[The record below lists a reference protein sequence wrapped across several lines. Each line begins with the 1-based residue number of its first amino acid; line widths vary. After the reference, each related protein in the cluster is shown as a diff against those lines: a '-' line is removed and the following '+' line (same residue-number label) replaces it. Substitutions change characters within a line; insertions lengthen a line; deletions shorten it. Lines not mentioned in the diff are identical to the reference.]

1 MKTMPETGIP
11 ETARVV
17 VIGGGIIGCSV
28 AYHLAE
34 MGCNDVV
41 LLERDQLT
49 SGTTWHAAGL
59 MTTYGSGSETIL
71 GIRRHSMELYKR
83 LEEETGLE
91 TGFKPVGFIEV
102 AADEDRLEEYRRITA
117 FNRLHGNDIQ
127 ELSPSEVK
135 NLFPY
140 AEVDDICAGFYAEHD
155 GRINPVDVTMALAKG
170 ARMRGV
176 KIFQNTPVRGVLTRN
191 GTVTGVRTDRGE
203 IRSEFVVNCAGMWA
217 RQLGEQS
224 GVVIPNQ
231 AAEHYYLITEKIDGM
246 PADLPVLEDPSVH
259 AYYREETGGM
269 MIGLFE
275 PECAPW
281 KIEGIPDDFSFGELP
296 PDWDRLT
303 PFLEKAM
310 ARVPI
315 AMESGIRTFF
325 CGPES
330 FTPDLAPV
338 IGEAPELR
346 HYFVAAGLNSVG
358 IITGGGYGRVV
369 AHWILNGR
377 PDVDVTGFN
386 IDRFHAYQC
395 NPEYRRQRALES
407 LGLVYACHYP
417 DRSPKTARAARLS
430 PFHQRLQ
437 AQRAHFR
444 DVSGWES
451 PGWYAP
457 RGHEPEA
464 DRLTWGRP
472 NWFPWWEAEHHACRE
487 SVVAM
492 DMSFMGKF
500 LVQGRDAGAL
510 LNYLSANDVN
520 GQSERITYTQW
531 LNEGGTLEADLTMIK
546 IDPETFMVV
555 TSDVAHR
562 HTETWM
568 KRHITADMNV
578 FVTDVTSGYGQLNI
592 QGPKSRELLQSIT
605 GADLSNEAFPFRT
618 AREIDIGLA
627 RVLCVRITYVGELG
641 YELNIPSEQAIHVYD
656 RVVEAGA
663 SFGLRHAGLKAL
675 ASLRLEK
682 GYRDYGHD
690 IDNMDDPYSTGLG
703 FAVRLDKEG
712 DFIGK
717 QACIERKANPDFTHR
732 LVQVLLKDP
741 EPQLFHSEI
750 VLRNGVAV
758 GEVRAASYGHTLG
771 GAVGLA
777 MIKGDPVDSAYLAEG
792 KWEIDIAGRVYPAE
806 VSLRPLYDPG
816 MKKIR
821 V

>member
-1 MKTMPETGIP
+1 
-11 ETARVV
+11 

-59 MTTYGSGSETIL
+59 MTTYGSGSETTL
-71 GIRRHSMELYKR
+71 GIRKHSMELYKR
-83 LEEETGLE
+83 LEKETGQE

-135 NLFPY
+135 ELFPY
-140 AEVDDICAGFYAEHD
+140 ARVDDLRAGFYAEND

-170 ARMRGV
+170 ARMKGA
-176 KIFQNTPVRGVLTRN
+176 IILQNTPAQGVLTRN
-191 GTVTGVRTDRGE
+191 GTVTGVRTAKGE

-217 RQLGEQS
+217 RQLGEMS
-224 GVVIPNQ
+224 GVTIPNQ
-231 AAEHYYLITEKIDGM
+231 AAEHYYLITGKIDGIS
-246 PADLPVLEDPSVH
+246 ADLPILEDPSVH
-259 AYYREETGGM
+259 AYYREETGGLM
-269 MIGLFE
+269 VGLFE

-281 KIEGIPDDFSFGELP
+281 RVDAIPEDFSFGELP

-310 ARVPI
+310 ERVPI
-315 AMESGIRTFF
+315 SMEAGIRKFF

-330 FTPDLAPV
+330 FTPDLAPI
-338 IGEAPELR
+338 IGQAPELR
-346 HYFVAAGLNSVG
+346 NYFVAAGLNSVG
-358 IITGGGYGRVV
+358 IITGGGVGRVV

-386 IDRFHAYQC
+386 IDRFQKYQC
-395 NPEYRRQRALES
+395 NPEYRAQRALES

-417 DRSPKTARAARLS
+417 DRSPVTARGARKS
-430 PFHQRLQ
+430 PFHDRL
-437 AQRAHFR
+437 AAMGACFR
-444 DVSGWES
+444 DVSGWEC

-457 RGHEPEA
+457 EGQEPVA

-472 NWFPWWEAEHHACRE
+472 NWFPWWEEEHRACRE
-487 SVVAM
+487 DVILM

-500 LVQGRDAGAL
+500 LVQGRDAGVF
-510 LNYLSANDVN
+510 LNYISANEVDAES
-520 GQSERITYTQW
+520 GKITYTQW
-531 LNEGGTLEADLTMIK
+531 LNDAGTLEADLTVIK
-546 IDPETFMVV
+546 LEDEKFMVV

-568 KRHITADMNV
+568 MRHIGDDQNV

-592 QGPKSRELLQSIT
+592 QGPKSRDLLQSIT
-605 GADLSNEAFPFRT
+605 SADLSNEAFPFRT
-618 AREIDIGLA
+618 VREIDIGLA
-627 RVLCVRITYVGELG
+627 RVMCVRITYAGELG
-641 YELNIPSEQAIHVYD
+641 YELNIPSEQAVHVYD
-656 RVVEAGA
+656 RIVGAGDE
-663 SFGLRHAGLKAL
+663 FGLRHAGLKSL

-703 FAVRLDKEG
+703 FAVRLEKAG

-717 QACIERKANPDFTHR
+717 QACIERKANTAYTHR
-732 LVQVLLKDP
+732 LIQILLKDP
-741 EPQLFHSEI
+741 EPQMFHAEI

-758 GEVRAASYGHTLG
+758 GDVRAGSYGHTLG

-777 MIKGDPVDSAYLAEG
+777 MIEGDSVDSAYLEEG
-792 KWEIDIAGRVYPAE
+792 TWEVDIAGNIYPAE
-806 VSLRPLYDPG
+806 VSLKPMYDPG
-816 MKKIR
+816 MAR
-821 V
+821 VKA

>member
-1 MKTMPETGIP
+1 MSENAIP
-11 ETARVV
+11 EYARVV
-17 VIGGGIIGCSV
+17 IIGGGIIGCSV
-28 AYHLAE
+28 AYHLAD
-34 MGCNDVV
+34 MGCKEVV

-83 LEEETGLE
+83 LEEETGQQ

-102 AADEDRLEEYRRITA
+102 AAGEDRLEEYRRITN

-127 ELSPSEVK
+127 ELSPAEVK
-135 NLFPY
+135 ELFPF
-140 AEVDDICAGFYAEHD
+140 AEIDDISAGFYAEND

-170 ARMRGV
+170 ARMKGA
-176 KIFQNTPVRGVLTRN
+176 KIFQNTPVRGVLTHN
-191 GTVTGVRTDRGE
+191 GTVTGVRTDKGE

-231 AAEHYYLITEKIDGM
+231 AAEHYYLITDNIDGVS
-246 PADLPVLEDPSVH
+246 ADLPVLEDPSVH
-259 AYYREETGGM
+259 AYYREETGGLM
-269 MIGLFE
+269 VGLFE
-275 PECAPW
+275 PKCAPW
-281 KIEGIPDDFSFGELP
+281 KVGGIPDDFSFGELP

-303 PFLEKAM
+303 PFLESAM
-310 ARVPI
+310 ARVPVT
-315 AMESGIRTFF
+315 MEAGIRKFF

-346 HYFVAAGLNSVG
+346 NYFVAAGLNSVG

-369 AHWILNGR
+369 AHWILHGR

-386 IDRFHAYQC
+386 IDRFHRYQC

-417 DRSPKTARAARLS
+417 DRSPKTARGARQS
-430 PFHQRLQ
+430 PFHERLA

-444 DVSGWES
+444 DVSGWEC

-457 RGHEPEA
+457 EGHEPVA
-464 DRLTWGRP
+464 DRLTWGRA

-487 SVVAM
+487 GVVAM

-500 LVQGRDAGAL
+500 LVQGRDAGTF
-510 LNYLSANDVN
+510 LNYISANEVN
-520 GQSERITYTQW
+520 GDSEKITYTQW
-531 LNEGGTLEADLTMIK
+531 LNEAGTLEADLTVIK
-546 IDPETFMVV
+546 LDDVTFMVV

-568 KRHITADMNV
+568 RRHIRDDEHV
-578 FVTDVTSGYGQLNI
+578 FITDVTSSYGQLNI
-592 QGPKSRELLQSIT
+592 QGPKSRDLLQTIT
-605 GADLSNEAFPFRT
+605 SADLSNEAFPFRT

-627 RVLCVRITYVGELG
+627 RVMCVRITYVGELG
-641 YELNIPSEQAIHVYD
+641 YELNIPSEQALHVYD
-656 RVVEAGA
+656 RIVEAGKE
-663 SFGLRHAGLKAL
+663 FGLKHAGLKSL

-703 FAVRLDKEG
+703 FAVRLDKER

-717 QACIERKANPDFTHR
+717 QACVERKANPDFKHR
-732 LVQVLLKDP
+732 LVQIFLKDP
-741 EPQLFHSEI
+741 EPQLIHAEI
-750 VLRNGVAV
+750 VLRNGVPV
-758 GEVRAASYGHTLG
+758 GEVRAGSYGHTLG

-777 MIKGDPVDSAYLAEG
+777 MVEGDPVDAAYLEEG
-792 KWEIDIAGRVYPAE
+792 KWEVDIAGRIYPAE
-806 VSLRPLYDPG
+806 VSLKPLYDPG

>member
-1 MKTMPETGIP
+1 MQNTGIP
-11 ETARVV
+11 EHARVV
-17 VIGGGIIGCSV
+17 IIGGGIIGCSV
-28 AYHLAE
+28 AYHLAD
-34 MGCNDVV
+34 MGCTDVV

-71 GIRRHSMELYKR
+71 GIRKHSMELYKR
-83 LEEETGLE
+83 LEAETGQE

-102 AADEDRLEEYRRITA
+102 AAGKDRLEEYRRITA
-117 FNRLHGNDIQ
+117 FNRLHGNDIH

-135 NLFPY
+135 ELFPL
-140 AEVDDICAGFYAEHD
+140 ADVDDLDAGFYAEHD

-170 ARMRGV
+170 ARLKGAT
-176 KIFQNTPVRGVLTRN
+176 IIQNTPVRGVLTRN

-217 RQLGEQS
+217 RQLGEQC
-224 GVVIPNQ
+224 GVTIPNQ
-231 AAEHYYLITEKIDGM
+231 AAEHYYLITEDIAGVT
-246 PADLPVLEDPSVH
+246 ADLPILEDPSVH
-259 AYYREETGGM
+259 AYYREETGGL

-281 KIEGIPDDFSFGELP
+281 RIDGIPDDFSFGELP

-310 ARVPI
+310 ERVPI
-315 AMESGIRTFF
+315 TLEVGIRKFF

-346 HYFVAAGLNSVG
+346 NYFVAAGLNSVG

-369 AHWILNGR
+369 ADWILNGR

-386 IDRFHAYQC
+386 IDRFQRYQC

-417 DRSPKTARAARLS
+417 DRQPKTARGARKS
-430 PFHQRLQ
+430 PFHDQLVE
-437 AQRAHFR
+437 AGAHFR

-451 PGWYAP
+451 PGWFAP
-457 RGHEPEA
+457 EGHQPVA
-464 DRLTWGRP
+464 DHLTWGRP
-472 NWFPWWEAEHHACRE
+472 NWFPWWEEEHRACRE
-487 SVVAM
+487 DVILM

-500 LVQGRDAGAL
+500 LVQGRDAGVF
-510 LNYLSANDVN
+510 LNYISANEVN
-520 GQSERITYTQW
+520 AEAGKITYTQW
-531 LNEGGTLEADLTMIK
+531 LNEAGTLEADLTVTK
-546 IDPETFMVV
+546 LDEEKFMVV
-555 TSDVAHR
+555 TSDIAHR

-568 KRHITADMNV
+568 KRHIAEGQNV
-578 FVTDVTSGYGQLNI
+578 VVTDVTSAYGQMNV
-592 QGPKSRELLQSIT
+592 QGPKSRDLLQSLT
-605 GADLSNEAFPFRT
+605 SADLSNEAFPFR
-618 AREIDIGLA
+618 AVREIDIGLA
-627 RVLCVRITYVGELG
+627 RVMCVRITYAGELG
-641 YELNIPSEQAIHVYD
+641 YELNIPSEQAAHVYD
-656 RVVEAGA
+656 RLVEAGKR
-663 SFGLRHAGLKAL
+663 FGLKHAGLKAL
-675 ASLRLEK
+675 SSLRLEK

-690 IDNMDDPYSTGLG
+690 IDNLDDPYSTGLG
-703 FAVRLDKEG
+703 FAVRLDKES

-717 QACIERKANPDFTHR
+717 QACVELKANPNFTHR
-732 LVQVLLKDP
+732 LVQIMLKDP
-741 EPQLFHSEI
+741 EPLMVHSEV
-750 VLRNGVAV
+750 VLRNGVPV

-777 MIKGDPVDSAYLAEG
+777 MVKGDPVDKDYLEQGTWEVQIAER
-792 KWEIDIAGRVYPAE
+792 IYPAA
-806 VSLRPLYDPG
+806 VSLRPMYDPG
-816 MKKIR
+816 MKKIK

>member
-1 MKTMPETGIP
+1 MSENDLPEY
-11 ETARVV
+11 ARVV

-34 MGCNDVV
+34 MGCRDVV

-59 MTTYGSGSETIL
+59 MTTFGSGSETTL
-71 GIRRHSMELYKR
+71 GIRKHSMELYKR
-83 LEEETGLE
+83 LEEETGQE
-91 TGFKPVGFIEV
+91 TGFKGVGFIEV
-102 AADEDRLEEYRRITA
+102 AADEDRLEEYRRIAA
-117 FNRLHGNDIQ
+117 FNRLHDIDIH
-127 ELSPSEVK
+127 ELSAAEVK
-135 NLFPY
+135 ELFPL
-140 AEVDDICAGFYAEHD
+140 AEVDNISGGFLAEHD

-170 ARMRGV
+170 ARLKGV
-176 KIFQNTPVRGVLTRN
+176 RIIQNTPVTGVLTRN
-191 GTVTGVRTDRGE
+191 GTVTGVRTEKGE

-231 AAEHYYLITEKIDGM
+231 AAEHYYLITEDIDGVED
-246 PADLPVLEDPSVH
+246 DLPVLEDPSVH
-259 AYYREETGGM
+259 AYYREETGGL

-275 PECAPW
+275 PACAPW
-281 KIEGIPDDFSFGELP
+281 KVEGIPEDFSFGELP

-310 ARVPI
+310 ERVPI
-315 AMESGIRTFF
+315 SMEAGIRKFF

-330 FTPDLAPV
+330 FTPDLAPI

-346 HYFVAAGLNSVG
+346 NYFVAAGLNSVG
-358 IITGGGYGRVV
+358 IITGGGLGRVV

-377 PDVDVTGFN
+377 PDVDVTGIN
-386 IDRFHAYQC
+386 IDRFQRYQC

-417 DRSPKTARAARLS
+417 DRSPKTARGARKS
-430 PFHQRLQ
+430 PFHDRL
-437 AQRAHFR
+437 AAKGAHFR
-444 DVSGWES
+444 DVSGWEC

-457 RGHEPEA
+457 EGHEPVA

-472 NWFPWWEAEHHACRE
+472 NWFPWWAAEHRACRE
-487 SVVAM
+487 DVVAM

-500 LVQGRDAGAL
+500 MVQGRDAGTF
-510 LNYLSANDVN
+510 LNYISANEVN
-520 GQSERITYTQW
+520 GEAGKITYTQW
-531 LNEGGTLEADLTMIK
+531 LNEAGLLEADLTVIK
-546 IDPETFMVV
+546 FDEETFMVV

-568 KRHITADMNV
+568 KRHIADGQNV
-578 FVTDVTSGYGQLNI
+578 VVTDVTSGYGQLNI
-592 QGPKSRELLQSIT
+592 QGPNSRALLQSLT
-605 GADLSNEAFPFRT
+605 SVDLSNEAFPFRSV
-618 AREIDIGLA
+618 REIDIGLA
-627 RVLCVRITYVGELG
+627 RVMCVRITYAGELG
-641 YELNIPSEQAIHVYD
+641 YELNIPSGQAVHVYD
-656 RVVEAGA
+656 RIIEVGEQ
-663 SFGLRHAGLKAL
+663 FRLRHAGLKSL

-703 FAVRLDKEG
+703 FAVKLDKEG

-717 QACIERKANPDFTHR
+717 QACVERKANGRYTHR
-732 LVQVLLKDP
+732 LVSILLKDP
-741 EPQLFHSEI
+741 EPQLFHAEI
-750 VLRNGVAV
+750 VLRNGIPV
-758 GEVRAASYGHTLG
+758 GDVRAGSYGHTLG

-777 MIKGDPVDSAYLAEG
+777 MVEGDPVDAAYIEEG
-792 KWEIDIAGRVYPAE
+792 KWEVDIAGTIYPAE
-806 VSLRPLYDPG
+806 VSLKPLYDPG
-816 MKKIR
+816 MTKIKA
-821 V
+821 